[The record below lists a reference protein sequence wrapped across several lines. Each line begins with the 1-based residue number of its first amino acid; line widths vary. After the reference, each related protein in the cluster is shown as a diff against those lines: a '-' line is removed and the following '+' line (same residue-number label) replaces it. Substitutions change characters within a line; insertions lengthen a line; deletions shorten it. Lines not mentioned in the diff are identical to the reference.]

1 MKRLITGIFAA
12 TLLATSPAWA
22 NGGGHGHGHGHNDE
36 RHGGKH
42 LKHKHKHK
50 HHRHDDV
57 VVIREHQV
65 VQPRVVERVTVV
77 EQQPV
82 FVQDPPVNIVIP
94 LR

>member
-12 TLLATSPAWA
+12 AMLAASPVWA
-22 NGGGHGHGHGHNDE
+22 HGGGHGHGDNDE

-42 LKHKHKHK
+42 LKHMHKHKHK

-57 VVIREHQV
+57 VVVRD
-65 VQPRVVERVTVV
+65 PRVVERVTVI

-82 FVQDPPVNIVIP
+82 FVQPEPAPVNIVIP